1 MKIDLMRV
9 GVSNRFDL
17 CISTQQ
23 YQQHRRRRRRRGSS
37 CIIHRAST
45 ALLPIKHAAEREI
58 ANVVPVV
65 IARLELVRHRPLLL
79 LLLTTRAVAGN
90 KINVVKIE

>member
-1 MKIDLMRV
+1 
-9 GVSNRFDL
+9 
-17 CISTQQ
+17 
-23 YQQHRRRRRRRGSS
+23 
-37 CIIHRAST
+37 
-45 ALLPIKHAAEREI
+45 LLPIKHAAEREI